1 MHFWLLINLT
11 HVRVDKDAD
20 GRINEEE
27 VKEVRVYHQIKIYFY
42 YYLMYSDTQIL
53 ILELKREGKSSII
66 TA

>member
-1 MHFWLLINLT
+1 M
-11 HVRVDKDAD
+11 DKDAD

-42 YYLMYSDTQIL
+42 YYLMYSDTQML

-66 TA
+66 TD